1 MIPALELNQIVG
13 RHGQLQAIKGMTL
26 RIDKGE
32 VAAIIGANGAGKTT
46 LMRMIAGLHPCAE
59 GSIALFGQDVT
70 AMPAHGRLKAG
81 IALSPEGRRLFG
93 DMTVQENLMI
103 AAENGR
109 RGDWTMA
116 TVCDAF
122 SQITPLLARPA
133 GGLSGGQRQAV
144 AIARALIANPDVLLL
159 DEVSLGL
166 SPVAVDGVYQSLE
179 SLRGTMTMIVVEQD
193 LTRAMKFAGR
203 VICMAEGVLELDGA
217 PKDLTRAQITDAYFG
232 IHKTADTTSGG
243 AAHA

>member
-1 MIPALELNQIVG
+1 MTQALELKDIVG
-13 RHGQLQAIKGMTL
+13 RHGQLRAIKGMSL
-26 RIDKGE
+26 SIAKGE
-32 VAAIIGANGAGKTT
+32 VVAIIGANGAGKTT
-46 LMRMIAGLHPCAE
+46 LMRMIAGLHPTSE
-59 GSIALFGQDVT
+59 GSIALFGRDVT
-70 AMPAHGRLKAG
+70 AMPAHDRVRAG

-93 DMTVQENLMI
+93 DMSVQENLMI

-109 RGDWTMA
+109 AGNWTLS

-122 SQITPLLARPA
+122 GQITPLLGRPA

-166 SPVAVDGVYQSLE
+166 SPVAVDGVYQSLQA
-179 SLRGTMTMIVVEQD
+179 LVGTMTMVVVEQD
-193 LTRAMKFAGR
+193 LTRAMQFAGR
-203 VICMAEGVLELDGA
+203 IICMAEGVLELDGA
-217 PKDLTRAQITDAYFG
+217 PQDLTREQITNAYFG
-232 IHKTADTTSGG
+232 IHKPSE

>member
-1 MIPALELNQIVG
+1 MTQALELKDVVG
-13 RHGQLQAIKGMTL
+13 RHGQLRAIKGMSL
-26 RIDKGE
+26 SIAKGE
-32 VAAIIGANGAGKTT
+32 VLAIIGANGAGKTT
-46 LMRMIAGLHPCAE
+46 LMRMIAGLHPTSE
-59 GSIALFGQDVT
+59 GAIALFGRDVT
-70 AMPAHGRLKAG
+70 AMPAHDRVRAG

-109 RGDWTMA
+109 AGNWTLA

-122 SQITPLLARPA
+122 GQITPLLGRPA

-166 SPVAVDGVYQSLE
+166 SPVAVDGVYQSLQA
-179 SLRGTMTMIVVEQD
+179 LVGTMTMVVVEQD
-193 LTRAMKFAGR
+193 LNRAMQFAGR
-203 VICMAEGVLELDGA
+203 IICMAEGVLELDGA
-217 PKDLTRAQITDAYFG
+217 PQDLTREQITNAYFG
-232 IHKTADTTSGG
+232 IHKPSE